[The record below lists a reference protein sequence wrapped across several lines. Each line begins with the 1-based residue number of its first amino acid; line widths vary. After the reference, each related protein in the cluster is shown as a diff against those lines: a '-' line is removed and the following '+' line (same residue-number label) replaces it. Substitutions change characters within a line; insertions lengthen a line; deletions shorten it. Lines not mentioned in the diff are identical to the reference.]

1 MLSLIHILQFSDGST
16 CEASLKK
23 QDKNSHLAVFGVRR
37 NLISESTWDEIKTAA
52 LGNSNIV
59 AEGDPVIAQMC
70 IRDRPLIEVSGER
83 KS

>member
-1 MLSLIHILQFSDGST
+1 VQFSDGST

-59 AEGDPVIAQMC
+59 AEGSRLEIHLDIQMEQ
-70 IRDRPLIEVSGER
+70 DMV
-83 KS
+83 